1 MVLTNENTKTRK
13 SLAEQWQECV
23 DNDTPE
29 RHAEFTAELQDRV
42 LACEA
47 KYGIPSSDVHDAIEE
62 GRLVETLE
70 VCEWLMDLYA
80 LEQAT
85 TVDQ

>member
-1 MVLTNENTKTRK
+1 M
-13 SLAEQWQECV
+13 
-23 DNDTPE
+23 
-29 RHAEFTAELQDRV
+29 

-47 KYGIPSSDVHDAIEE
+47 QFGISSNGVQNDIDH

-70 VCEWLMDLYA
+70 VCEWLVDLYA

-85 TVDQ
+85 RVDQ

>member
-1 MVLTNENTKTRK
+1 MARPKRH
-13 SLAEQWQECV
+13 
-23 DNDTPE
+23 PE
-29 RHAEFTAELQDRV
+29 RQLEYLDHLRNCV

-47 KYGIPSSDVHDAIEE
+47 QFGISSNGVQNDIDH

-70 VCEWLMDLYA
+70 VCEWLVDLYA

-85 TVDQ
+85 RVDQ

>member
-1 MVLTNENTKTRK
+1 MVLTNPTNSTRK
-13 SLAEQWQECV
+13 SLTEQWV
-23 DNDTPE
+23 AKNDTPE
-29 RHAEFTAELQDRV
+29 HHAAHTAELRSRV
-42 LACEA
+42 LAYEA
-47 KYGIPSSDVHDAIEE
+47 QFGISSSDIHHAIED